1 VSALERS
8 SLRRAGS
15 TAAALLMAMLLVSC
29 AGGRRYDQAICV
41 LIDVSGTYADEKTEV
56 ASILK
61 REVLPAMLPGDTL
74 LVIRIDSGSY
84 EKDNIEALVT
94 LDPRPSHANAQKL
107 ALARRLDA
115 FAAEA
120 GTSDYTDIVGAMLLG
135 SEYLN
140 EMEAESRVM
149 LVFSDLEQDLPAG
162 ARRRIEAGEFDGIQ
176 VVAMNVKRLH
186 SDNADPEVFR
196 SRLASWEAQVLG
208 GGGAGWRAILDAT
221 QLPVHLAQLR

>member
-1 VSALERS
+1 
-8 SLRRAGS
+8 
-15 TAAALLMAMLLVSC
+15 M
-29 AGGRRYDQAICV
+29 
-41 LIDVSGTYADEKTEV
+41 LIDVSGTYADEKAEV
-56 ASILK
+56 GSILK

-107 ALARRLDA
+107 ALAHRLDA

-120 GTSDYTDIVGAMLLG
+120 VTSDYTDIVGAMLLG
-135 SEYLN
+135 SEYLA
-140 EMEAESRVM
+140 EIEADSRVM

-186 SDNADPEVFR
+186 SDNLDPEAFR
-196 SRLASWEAQVLG
+196 GRLASWQGQVLG
-208 GGGAGWRAILDAT
+208 GGAAGWRAIMDAT
-221 QLPVHLAQLR
+221 QLPVQLAQLR

>member
-1 VSALERS
+1 VSALERAQ
-8 SLRRAGS
+8 RAGV
-15 TAAALLMAMLLVSC
+15 TAAALLMTALV
-29 AGGRRYDQAICV
+29 AGCSDGRRYEQAICV
-41 LIDVSGTYADEKTEV
+41 LIDVSGTYADEKAEV

-120 GTSDYTDIVGAMLLG
+120 GTSDYTDILGAMLLG

-186 SDNADPEVFR
+186 SDNADPEAFR
-196 SRLASWEAQVLG
+196 GRLASWEGQLLG
-208 GGGAGWRAILDAT
+208 GGAAGWRAIMDAA

>member
-1 VSALERS
+1 M
-8 SLRRAGS
+8 
-15 TAAALLMAMLLVSC
+15 TALL
-29 AGGRRYDQAICV
+29 AGCSDGRRYDQAICV
-41 LIDVSGTYADEKTEV
+41 LIDVSGTYADEKAEV

-94 LDPRPSHANAQKL
+94 LDPRPSRADAQKL

-115 FAAEA
+115 FAAET
-120 GTSDYTDIVGAMLLG
+120 GKSEYTDILGAMLLG
-135 SEYLN
+135 SEYLG
-140 EMEAESRVM
+140 EIETGSRVM
-149 LVFSDLEQDLPAG
+149 LVFSDLAQDLPAG
-162 ARRRIEAGEFDGIQ
+162 ATRRIEAGEFDGIQ

-186 SDNADPEVFR
+186 SDNADPEAFR
-196 SRLASWEAQVLG
+196 ARLASWEGQLLG
-208 GGGAGWRAILDAT
+208 GGAAGWRAIMDAA